1 LGYNNGGLMKKNDVI
16 EALQKIEGNPEVK
29 ISYTENVQLS
39 EVTWDT
45 DTIWSDFEIIDLE
58 GTVILEAEE

>member
-1 LGYNNGGLMKKNDVI
+1 MKKNDVI

-45 DTIWSDFEIIDLE
+45 DTI
-58 GTVILEAEE
+58 

>member
-1 LGYNNGGLMKKNDVI
+1 MKKNDVI